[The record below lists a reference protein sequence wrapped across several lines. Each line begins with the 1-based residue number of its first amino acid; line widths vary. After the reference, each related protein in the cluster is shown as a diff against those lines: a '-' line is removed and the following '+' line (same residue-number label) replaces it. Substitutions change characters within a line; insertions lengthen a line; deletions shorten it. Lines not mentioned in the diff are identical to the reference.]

1 MEDGLF
7 LIVAIIISFAM
18 LVFLPTHLVSSVFK
32 EGDLDSLTL
41 LYAFANYLIWFFFVL
56 TFWNMIANGA
66 SHIWFCLAIF
76 LFAIVLLCFGMKFS
90 WEVWRL
96 ANIGLIAD
104 QTKAILLHILFF
116 WAFMLYGFTITIL
129 IAVVEPKTQELS
141 TTTGTSSVQEATIQ
155 KPNTNPTAPIQN
167 IENPQSKVN
176 VNVKV
181 DINNQEQSYHF
192 ETLNGTSNN

>member
-1 MEDGLF
+1 MEDGLI

-32 EGDLDSLTL
+32 EGDLDSLVL
-41 LYAFANYLIWFFFVL
+41 LYSFANYLIWFFFVL

-116 WAFMLYGFTITIL
+116 WAFMLYGFTIIIL
-129 IAVVEPKTQELS
+129 VSVVEPKPQEIP
-141 TTTGTSSVQEATIQ
+141 TTTGTGVVQETTIQ
-155 KPNTNPTAPIQN
+155 QPTTNPITPM
-167 IENPQSKVN
+167 ENVETPKSNVN

-181 DINNQEQSYHF
+181 DVNNQGQSHHF
-192 ETLNGTSNN
+192 ETPTEIQ